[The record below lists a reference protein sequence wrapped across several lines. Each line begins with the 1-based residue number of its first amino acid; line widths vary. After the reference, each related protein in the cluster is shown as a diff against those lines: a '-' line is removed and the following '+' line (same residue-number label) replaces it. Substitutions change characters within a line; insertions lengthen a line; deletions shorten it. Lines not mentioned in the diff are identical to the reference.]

1 MGECLLGKQEVMGS
15 NPISSIIYER
25 KAMRVDIERV
35 RELKEELAKINRL
48 NLAEIE
54 SNISIISD
62 LVNEARFKV
71 SKDSIELVA
80 MDPANVAM
88 VIFRLLSSTFTEYEV
103 KKDVEIAINLS
114 NLKQIMRRAKPNDML
129 TLELDPDNKLRILL
143 KGDNVR
149 TFNLPIIE
157 FDEKEQKIPDLK
169 FPVSINLPSSILNEA
184 IEDVDVVAES
194 VTFLVEPKKFTIHAE
209 GDLSQAKIE
218 MKEGDNVKIKSE
230 SGDKVKSKYSVEY
243 LKKMISGSKIADDV
257 SIYFSNDYP
266 LKIEY
271 KKVDK
276 VMLSFILAP
285 RVEN

>member
-1 MGECLLGKQEVMGS
+1 MKLTLAEPK
-15 NPISSIIYER
+15 Y
-25 KAMRVDIERV
+25 
-35 RELKEELAKINRL
+35 LKESIT
-48 NLAEIE
+48 
-54 SNISIISD
+54 IISE

-71 SKDSIELVA
+71 SKEAIELVA

-88 VIFRLLSSTFTEYEV
+88 VIFKLLSSSFTEYDV

-129 TLELDPDNKLRILL
+129 TLELDPDNKLKIML
-143 KGDNVR
+143 KGDNTR

-157 FDEKEQKIPDLK
+157 LDEKEQKIPDLK
-169 FPVSINLPSSILNEA
+169 FPASIDIPSSVLNEA

-194 VTFLVEPKKFTIHAE
+194 VTFLVEPKKFTISAE

-218 MKEGDNVKIKSE
+218 MKEGDNVKIKTE
-230 SGDKVKSKYSVEY
+230 ENVKAKYSVEY
-243 LKKMISGSKIADDV
+243 LKKMISGSKIADEV

-271 KKVDK
+271 KTIDK

-285 RVEN
+285 RVENE